1 MIPVPRTPSWDP
13 RIDPAGVHTTMWDLG
28 CGSAPLSSA
37 YIDRAGKLGYRACSV
52 TVDIDKDR
60 DALGFGY
67 TLPST
72 ILHVACPQVRVMES
86 RSLHA
91 P

>member
-1 MIPVPRTPSWDP
+1 
-13 RIDPAGVHTTMWDLG
+13 MWDLG

-72 ILHVACPQVRVMES
+72 ILHVA
-86 RSLHA
+86 
-91 P
+91 